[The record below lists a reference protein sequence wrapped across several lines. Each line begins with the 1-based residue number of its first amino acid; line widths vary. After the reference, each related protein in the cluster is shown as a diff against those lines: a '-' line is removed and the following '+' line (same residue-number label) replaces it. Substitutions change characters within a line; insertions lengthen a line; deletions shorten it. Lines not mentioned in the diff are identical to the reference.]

1 MKKKEGNQST
11 LRKKLFVA
19 LVSFLFLVLLVA
31 SFFGKRGLVGVFQAQ
46 RERTNLQ
53 REILRLKEQKA
64 RLEKE
69 IEELKENPL
78 AVDEKAREKLWLMRP
93 DEVVILKS
101 GDPSS
106 KTKDPGHKN

>member
-1 MKKKEGNQST
+1 MRKKEKNSNT
-11 LRKKLFVA
+11 LRKKLVVA

-31 SFFGKRGLVGVFQAQ
+31 SFFGKRGLIGVFQAQ
-46 RERTNLQ
+46 RERDGLQ
-53 REILRLKEQKA
+53 REISRLKEEKA

-101 GDPSS
+101 GDLPSKDGAPSS
-106 KTKDPGHKN
+106 KK